1 MNNIIK
7 AKKISKEYVISK
19 ENIHQVLKGID
30 LTIQHGEFVSV
41 MGASGSGKTT
51 LLYNLS
57 GMDKLTSGN
66 ITFCG
71 KMISNMSEEELSKI
85 RLKKMGFIF
94 QQSNLLKNLNIFD
107 NIVLSAYLRKGE
119 SRQIINERAKILM
132 EKTNISEIKDKDITQ
147 VSGGQL
153 QRAAICRA
161 LINTPEILF
170 GDEPTGALNS
180 KVTNEVM
187 DILLDINNSGTTIML
202 VTHDAKVAA
211 KTERVV
217 FMSDGVII
225 GEIILGKFN
234 EWNDN
239 LKERESKLT
248 NWLLELGF

>member
-1 MNNIIK
+1 MNNIIE

-107 NIVLSAYLRKGE
+107 NIILSAYLRKEE

-234 EWNDN
+234 ECNDN
-239 LKERESKLT
+239 LKERENKLT

>member
-1 MNNIIK
+1 MNNIIE
-7 AKKISKEYVISK
+7 AKKINKEYVISN

-71 KMISNMSEEELSKI
+71 EMISSMSEEELSRI

-107 NIVLSAYLRKGE
+107 NIVLSAYLRKEE

-234 EWNDN
+234 EHNNN
-239 LKERESKLT
+239 LKERENKLT

>member
-1 MNNIIK
+1 MNNIIE

-107 NIVLSAYLRKGE
+107 NIVLSAYLRKEE

-234 EWNDN
+234 ECNDN
-239 LKERESKLT
+239 LKERENKLT

>member
-1 MNNIIK
+1 
-7 AKKISKEYVISK
+7 
-19 ENIHQVLKGID
+19 
-30 LTIQHGEFVSV
+30 
-41 MGASGSGKTT
+41 
-51 LLYNLS
+51 
-57 GMDKLTSGN
+57 
-66 ITFCG
+66 
-71 KMISNMSEEELSKI
+71 
-85 RLKKMGFIF
+85 
-94 QQSNLLKNLNIFD
+94 
-107 NIVLSAYLRKGE
+107 
-119 SRQIINERAKILM
+119 M

-234 EWNDN
+234 EYNNN
-239 LKERESKLT
+239 LKERENKLT

>member
-1 MNNIIK
+1 MNNIIE

-71 KMISNMSEEELSKI
+71 EMISNMSEEELSKI

-107 NIVLSAYLRKGE
+107 NIVLSAYLRKEE

-187 DILLDINNSGTTIML
+187 NILLDINNSGTTIML

-234 EWNDN
+234 EYNNN
-239 LKERESKLT
+239 LKERENKLT

>member
-1 MNNIIK
+1 MNNIIE

-71 KMISNMSEEELSKI
+71 KMISNMSEGELSKI

-107 NIVLSAYLRKGE
+107 NIVLSAYLRKEE

-234 EWNDN
+234 ECNDN
-239 LKERESKLT
+239 LKERENKLT